1 MRYHLHSYGNSNE
14 KELSD
19 KLAGALRKRNLD
31 ISTYL
36 AKMYYCTT
44 CGFEITLMILAR
56 MYNVDIVVIQPD
68 FVWLSRPVAP
78 ITCGIVLVQDS
89 SGNFLGTK
97 TKNPVYIGLVPKISL
112 PDRNVIRTKLQEIRY
127 QSTPNRPIRSQDE
140 SFRKFGGGISPIV
153 EHSSRKSKA
162 NKAVVARQ
170 NRLAEDTSSST
181 SASTSLLR
189 RNIRDF
195 EEQNLSQTAE
205 TNEEDNNLST
215 TIDPNEAFVEDG
227 QRNDIESSIDPATTP
242 TSYTK
247 DDSVEKSETFE
258 SSIDRVTT
266 PTSNTHDQSADN
278 SETFDIDGTDSS
290 TLVKSPTKYEES
302 MTTQICEEEKTDT
315 AEGSVYN
322 DNSCE
327 DDNDDG
333 DEEYDNDDDEEHYE
347 DKNNDQEFVDGEAEE
362 PIQDSTHENNSAL
375 ENGEV
380 ISGVNNK
387 PEEEE
392 RYDKAVSI
400 ENAENSDDIIRSENS
415 EQDQDSGSKYEK
427 EPSEVT
433 NKKPEEIQ
441 SDVNALE
448 NEDAHNSDD
457 IIVTTNTQP
466 ETNNPT
472 VGQKTIDENETPKEQ
487 REGEIVHSTAM
498 ESRDTTKTQNT
509 DDDNKST
516 RKRRLGMGG
525 PAFTKRRLQV
535 KMQDISTDSDKG
547 PKNPQAEG
555 NNSVLRKLMC
565 TKCPEMFF
573 TMEGY
578 QRHLFKA
585 HKIRCF
591 EKHPPQVIE
600 KTVKQNSQETYE
612 TNYRI
617 LKSKDSDKEDD
628 AVKSTVE
635 TYQET
640 EMGGE
645 DDENKTLQQ
654 DDTVPT
660 LPGKDYKSGEH
671 HENTEETVVT
681 MNGKS
686 KKARTSKKR
695 KGKKSHLTNSP
706 KKNVTDSGKEEEEE
720 SESYMRLRSAIQEI
734 YDINR
739 EKPTVK
745 CIGCETLFFSEDGM
759 RTHFQHAHT
768 NLTNIASPV
777 KKGNVRSAPLMD
789 VSTARNVEVTE
800 DSELTNIIEPT
811 QTRFRGRK
819 RTRNDSKE
827 NLTNNKRSRGSPSP
841 RNNIGEINNTKNRR
855 TDKSTVGKNIPEV
868 NMRRKI
874 SENSDDTSQHQ
885 NILPDRTKGILKE
898 MMRN

>member
-1 MRYHLHSYGNSNE
+1 ME
-14 KELSD
+14 
-19 KLAGALRKRNLD
+19 
-31 ISTYL
+31 
-36 AKMYYCTT
+36 
-44 CGFEITLMILAR
+44 
-56 MYNVDIVVIQPD
+56 Q
-68 FVWLSRPVAP
+68 
-78 ITCGIVLVQDS
+78 
-89 SGNFLGTK
+89 
-97 TKNPVYIGLVPKISL
+97 
-112 PDRNVIRTKLQEIRY
+112 
-127 QSTPNRPIRSQDE
+127 
-140 SFRKFGGGISPIV
+140 
-153 EHSSRKSKA
+153 SSRKSKA

-189 RNIRDF
+189 RNICDF

-205 TNEEDNNLST
+205 TNEEDNDLST

-242 TSYTK
+242 TSNTK

-290 TLVKSPTKYEES
+290 TLVKSLTKYEEN

-327 DDNDDG
+327 DDDNDDG

-347 DKNNDQEFVDGEAEE
+347 DKNNDQDFVDGEAEE
-362 PIQDSTHENNSAL
+362 PMQDSTHENNYSDEDIPKDYKNNQNSAL

-392 RYDKAVSI
+392 QYDKAVSI

-448 NEDAHNSDD
+448 TEDAHNSDD
-457 IIVTTNTQP
+457 I
-466 ETNNPT
+466 
-472 VGQKTIDENETPKEQ
+472 
-487 REGEIVHSTAM
+487 M
-498 ESRDTTKTQNT
+498 KTQNT

-555 NNSVLRKLMC
+555 NNSVMRKLMC

-573 TMEGY
+573 IMEGY
-578 QRHLFKA
+578 QRHLFKD

-660 LPGKDYKSGEH
+660 LPGEDYKSGEH
-671 HENTEETVVT
+671 HENTEEMVVS

-686 KKARTSKKR
+686 KKARTTRKR
-695 KGKKSHLTNSP
+695 KGNKSHLTNSP

-720 SESYMRLRSAIQEI
+720 SESYRKLRSAIREI
-734 YDINR
+734 YDIN
-739 EKPTVK
+739 
-745 CIGCETLFFSEDGM
+745 
-759 RTHFQHAHT
+759 
-768 NLTNIASPV
+768 
-777 KKGNVRSAPLMD
+777 
-789 VSTARNVEVTE
+789 
-800 DSELTNIIEPT
+800 
-811 QTRFRGRK
+811 
-819 RTRNDSKE
+819 
-827 NLTNNKRSRGSPSP
+827 
-841 RNNIGEINNTKNRR
+841 
-855 TDKSTVGKNIPEV
+855 
-868 NMRRKI
+868 
-874 SENSDDTSQHQ
+874 
-885 NILPDRTKGILKE
+885 
-898 MMRN
+898 